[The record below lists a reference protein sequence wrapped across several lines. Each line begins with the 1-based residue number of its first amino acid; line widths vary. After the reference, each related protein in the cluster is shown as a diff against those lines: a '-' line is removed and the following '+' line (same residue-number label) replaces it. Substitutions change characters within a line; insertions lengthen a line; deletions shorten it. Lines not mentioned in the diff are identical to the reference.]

1 MTLVELAAV
10 LVLQR
15 RIAKYVVLPFV
26 FGCQRAI
33 AVGSSHLVVSFKL
46 LAKIALPEK
55 QSL

>member
-1 MTLVELAAV
+1 MRLS

-15 RIAKYVVLPFV
+15 RIAEYVVLPFV

-33 AVGSSHLVVSFKL
+33 AVGSSHLVVRFKL
-46 LAKIALPEK
+46 FAKIALPEK